1 MKQKKILNSLGF
13 QTKSTKKI
21 LKVQIP
27 TWRPDI
33 YQEIDL
39 VEELIRIKG
48 FDKIGMVEPEK
59 IRNKET
65 LNFQQKL
72 FHLGQRSVSNKG
84 YFEAVTWSFTDQKI
98 DELIN
103 ADKNSLHIFNPIST
117 DLNVLRRSIFSNL
130 LFYLKR
136 NHDRGYQDIA
146 LFEIGPVFY
155 GKKPGE
161 QQVVIGAVKSGQLNK
176 KKLVGEN

>member
-1 MKQKKILNSLGF
+1 
-13 QTKSTKKI
+13 
-21 LKVQIP
+21 
-27 TWRPDI
+27 
-33 YQEIDL
+33 
-39 VEELIRIKG
+39 
-48 FDKIGMVEPEK
+48 MVEPEK

-117 DLNVLRRSIFSNL
+117 DLNVLRRSIF
-130 LFYLKR
+130 FKFAFF
-136 NHDRGYQDIA
+136 I
-146 LFEIGPVFY
+146 
-155 GKKPGE
+155 
-161 QQVVIGAVKSGQLNK
+161 
-176 KKLVGEN
+176 